1 MPSFKIAT
9 KEVRD
14 LLQLL
19 MQAHECYT
27 PHLESEIKIDLVF
40 AFCDRDDENNPLNY
54 ALTKNGVRALGI
66 ARKVSPKDRA
76 KGMGDAEI
84 ALDADWWKEASEKE
98 QAALLDHEL
107 YHIIVQTNKAGDPI
121 VDDFG
126 RPKLRMRK
134 HDFEFGWFKV
144 IAERHGR
151 HSAEQ
156 QQAKAMFDSAGQYF
170 WPTIAKSIGW
180 APAGG
185 ESA

>member
-1 MPSFKIAT
+1 MPTFKIAT
-9 KEVRD
+9 KDVRD
-14 LLQLL
+14 LLQSL
-19 MQAHECYT
+19 MQANECYT

-40 AFCDRDDENNPLNY
+40 AFCDRDDEKTPLNC
-54 ALTKNGVRALGI
+54 ALTKGGVRCLGI

-84 ALDADWWKEASEKE
+84 ALDADWWEEAEEKE
-98 QAALLDHEL
+98 KAALLDHEL

-134 HDFEFGWFKV
+134 HDFEFGFFKA

-151 HSAEQ
+151 HSQEQ
-156 QQAKAMFDSAGQYF
+156 ILTRYMMEDAGQLLLPQMF
-170 WPTIAKSIGW
+170 VKAIGPKKE
-180 APAGG
+180 AA
-185 ESA
+185 